1 MTKSLYSFFKV
12 MKDKIYKK
20 TINYSTNDWEKV
32 ERIEKRNLSIID
44 NLYYITDSP
53 TFIKDNIYLG
63 NAYNASN
70 YDELK
75 KNDIG
80 YILNITKE
88 ISNYYPDEFEYIN
101 INITDNNGQSI
112 EKYFSKILEFINKSQ
127 LETNNS
133 KKNILIHCFMGSSRS
148 ASCVILYLMDK
159 YGMTFKESYDMIKE
173 LRPIVNPNTSFV
185 KQLENYTKK
194 VKMI

>member
-1 MTKSLYSFFKV
+1 MAKSIYSFLKV
-12 MKDKIYKK
+12 MKDKIYQK
-20 TINYSTNDWEKV
+20 TVNYSINDWEKV
-32 ERIEKRNLSIID
+32 ERIEERNLSLID

-75 KNDIG
+75 KNNIG

-88 ISNYYPDEFEYIN
+88 ISNYYPDEFEYYN
-101 INITDNNGQSI
+101 IEIMDHNGQSV
-112 EKYFSKILEFINKSQ
+112 EKYFDNILDFINKSQ
-127 LETNNS
+127 LETNDR

-148 ASCVILYLMDK
+148 ASCVILYLMNK
-159 YGMTFKESYDMIKE
+159 YGMTFEDSYNMIKK

-185 KQLENYTKK
+185 KQLKNYNKY
-194 VKMI
+194 

>member
-1 MTKSLYSFFKV
+1 FFKV
-12 MKDKIYKK
+12 MKDKIYQK
-20 TINYSTNDWEKV
+20 TINYSKNDWEKV
-32 ERIEKRNLSIID
+32 ERIEKRQLSIID

-53 TFIKDNIYLG
+53 TFIRDNIYLG

-75 KNDIG
+75 KNNIG

-88 ISNYYPDEFEYIN
+88 ISNYYPEEFEYLN
-101 INITDNNGQSI
+101 IKITDNNGQSI
-112 EKYFSKILEFINKSQ
+112 ERYFSIILHFINKSQ
-127 LETNNS
+127 LETNES

-148 ASCVILYLMDK
+148 ASCVIIYLMDK
-159 YGMTFKESYDMIKE
+159 YGMTFKDSYNMIKK

-185 KQLENYTKK
+185 KQLENYKNTKK
-194 VKMI
+194 EKIM

>member
-1 MTKSLYSFFKV
+1 MAKSIYSFFKV
-12 MKDKIYKK
+12 MKDKIYQK

-32 ERIEKRNLSIID
+32 ERIEERNLSIID

-75 KNDIG
+75 ENNIG

-88 ISNYYPDEFEYIN
+88 ISNYYPDEFEYFN
-101 INITDNNGQSI
+101 IKIMDHNGQSV
-112 EKYFSKILEFINKSQ
+112 EKHFSDILDFISKSQ
-127 LETNNS
+127 LETNDS

-148 ASCVILYLMDK
+148 ASCVILYLMNK
-159 YGMTFKESYDMIKE
+159 YEMTFDDSYKMIKE

-185 KQLENYTKK
+185 KQLKNYEKN
-194 VKMI
+194 